1 LLANGAAVAA
11 DRATAQEATEM
22 IKKSSLF
29 IKPMVRKTYAAVNDP
44 KGQFIYK
51 DLYVFAGSV
60 KPGGVTLAHGG
71 NPKLLGKPWENCVMA
86 MVFSLL
92 KNQ

>member
-1 LLANGAAVAA
+1 
-11 DRATAQEATEM
+11 
-22 IKKSSLF
+22 
-29 IKPMVRKTYAAVNDP
+29 VNDP